1 MSLNKYLG
9 GLNIEGHS
17 QQVPQQIHLLKQFCK
32 IKRIK
37 NIMEIGFNAGHSS
50 EIFLEY
56 NNHLSPDA
64 ALRASVSRFNSL
76 ITAASASGFTPF
88 STRLVRIVRVR

>member
-1 MSLNKYLG
+1 MINYKLT
-9 GLNIEGHS
+9 
-17 QQVPQQIHLLKQFCK
+17 
-32 IKRIK
+32 
-37 NIMEIGFNAGHSS
+37 A
-50 EIFLEY
+50 LEY